1 MVAVPEVHYA
11 KNGDLHI
18 AYQVLGDGPFDLVFV
33 AGFTSHCEH
42 QWEEPALARS
52 LERLASFSR
61 LIWFDKRGTGLSDP
75 VLDVNQFTLEQR
87 MGDLN
92 AVLDAADSKQAALF
106 GASEGGAMSALFA
119 ATYPQRVSALV
130 LYGSWARTLRAPD
143 YPIGL
148 PQEMFQD
155 IVELGR
161 AGWGSAEILPVL
173 APSVADDP
181 RIRNWWAQW
190 ERLSAS
196 PGLAARLLEVAFEID
211 IRAILPA
218 IRVPTLVIHR
228 SGDRFAPVEH
238 GRYLAQHI
246 PGARY
251 VELEGADHPH
261 FIGDSDRVIGE
272 VESFLTGQ
280 RVEWPT
286 ERVLATV
293 LFTDIVGSTQ
303 HAARLGDRRWR
314 DLVKAHHRLI
324 RRELDRYRGCEVDTA
339 GDGFLATFD
348 GPARA
353 VRCAQAICEGVQHLG
368 LEVRAGVHTGEI
380 EVGGDNSVR
389 GIAVHVGARIAALA
403 EGGQVLVSRTVRE
416 LVAGSGLG
424 FESLGTHHLK
434 GVPDDWEIYK
444 ALPVRERLPGALP
457 IPASGANELARWAAP
472 LP

>member
-1 MVAVPEVHYA
+1 MVAVPEVRYA
-11 KNGDLHI
+11 LNGDLHI
-18 AYQVLGDGPFDLVFV
+18 AYQVLGDGPIDLVFV

-42 QWEEPALARS
+42 QWEEPALARC

-75 VLDVNQFTLEQR
+75 VLDPNQFTLELR
-87 MGDLN
+87 MEDLR
-92 AVLDAADSKQAALF
+92 AVLDDVGSEQAAIF

-130 LYGSWARTLRAPD
+130 LYGSWARTLQAPD

-148 PQEMFQD
+148 PAAMFQSMVD
-155 IVELGR
+155 IGR
-161 AGWGSAEILPVL
+161 DGWGKAGVLPIL
-173 APSVADDP
+173 APSVADDQ

-246 PGARY
+246 IGARY
-251 VELEGADHPH
+251 VELEGSDHPH
-261 FIGDSDRVIGE
+261 FIGDSDAVIDE
-272 VESFLTGQ
+272 VESFLTGR
-280 RVEWPT
+280 RVGAPA

-293 LFTDIVGSTQ
+293 VFTDIVGSTE
-303 HAARLGDRRWR
+303 HAANLGDRRWR
-314 DLVKAHHRLI
+314 DLVEAHHRLV
-324 RRELDRYRGCEVDTA
+324 RRELDRFHGREVNTA

-348 GPARA
+348 GPARG
-353 VRCAQAICEGVQHLG
+353 VRCAQAICEGVRQLG
-368 LEVRAGVHTGEI
+368 LEVRAGVH
-380 EVGGDNSVR
+380 
-389 GIAVHVGARIAALA
+389 
-403 EGGQVLVSRTVRE
+403 
-416 LVAGSGLG
+416 
-424 FESLGTHHLK
+424 
-434 GVPDDWEIYK
+434 
-444 ALPVRERLPGALP
+444 
-457 IPASGANELARWAAP
+457 
-472 LP
+472 

>member
-1 MVAVPEVHYA
+1 MAAVPEVHYA

-42 QWEEPALARS
+42 QWEEPSLARS

-75 VLDVNQFTLEQR
+75 VLDTNQFTLEQR
-87 MGDLN
+87 MEDLH
-92 AVLDAADSKQAALF
+92 AVLDAVGSKQAAIF

-119 ATYPQRVSALV
+119 ATYPRRVSALV
-130 LYGSWARTLRAPD
+130 LYASWARTFQAPD
-143 YPIGL
+143 YPVGP
-148 PQEMFQD
+148 PQEMFQS
-155 IVELGR
+155 IVDMGR
-161 AGWGSAEILPVL
+161 DGWGHAGVLPIL
-173 APSVADDP
+173 APTVADDP
-181 RIRNWWAQW
+181 RIRNWWSQW

-218 IRVPTLVIHR
+218 IRVPTLVVHR

-251 VELEGADHPH
+251 VELEGIDHPH
-261 FIGDSDRVIGE
+261 FIGDCDAVIDE

-280 RVEWPT
+280 RVEGPS

-293 LFTDIVGSTQ
+293 LFTDIVESTQ
-303 HAARLGDRRWR
+303 HAVRLGDRRWR
-314 DLVKAHHRLI
+314 DLVEAHQRLI
-324 RRELDRYRGCEVDTA
+324 RRELERFRGREVDTA

-353 VRCAQAICEGVQHLG
+353 VRCAQAICEGVRRLG
-368 LEVRAGVHTGEI
+368 LEVRAGVHTGET
-380 EVGGDNSVR
+380 EMGADGSVK
-389 GIAVHVGARIAALA
+389 GIAVHIGARIAALA
-403 EGGQVLVSRTVRE
+403 QGGEVLVSRTVRD
-416 LVAGSGLG
+416 LVAGSGLA
-424 FESLGTHHLK
+424 FEFRGTYHLK
-434 GVPDDWEIYK
+434 GVPGDWEVYQ
-444 ALPVRERLPGALP
+444 ALAGGARLRALQPAPAPGV
-457 IPASGANELARWAAP
+457 
-472 LP
+472 

>member
-1 MVAVPEVHYA
+1 MVAVPEVRYA
-11 KNGDLHI
+11 KNGGLHI

-87 MGDLN
+87 MEDLH
-92 AVLDAADSKQAALF
+92 AVLDAVGSRQAAIF
-106 GASEGGAMSALFA
+106 GASEGGAMAALFA
-119 ATYPQRVSALV
+119 ATYPRRTSGLV
-130 LYGSWARTLRAPD
+130 LYGSWARTFRAPD
-143 YPIGL
+143 YPVGP
-148 PQEMFQD
+148 PQEMFQS
-155 IVELGR
+155 IVDRGR
-161 AGWGSAEILPVL
+161 DGWGQAGVLPVV

-211 IRAILPA
+211 IRAVLPA

-246 PGARY
+246 PGAQY
-251 VELEGADHPH
+251 VELDGIDHPH
-261 FIGDSDRVIGE
+261 FIGDSDAVIDE

-280 RVEWPT
+280 RVEGPT

-293 LFTDIVGSTQ
+293 LFTDIVESTQ

-314 DLVKAHHRLI
+314 DLVEAHHRLV
-324 RRELDRYRGCEVDTA
+324 RRELERFRGREVDTA

-353 VRCAQAICEGVQHLG
+353 VRCAQAVCEGVRRLG
-368 LEVRAGVHTGEI
+368 LDVRAGVHTGEI
-380 EVGGDNSVR
+380 EVGAGGSVS
-389 GIAVHVGARIAALA
+389 GIAVHIGARIAALA
-403 EGGQVLVSRTVRE
+403 AGGEVLASRTVRD

-424 FESLGTHHLK
+424 FVPRGTHHLR
-434 GVPDDWEIYK
+434 GVPDAWDVYQ
-444 ALPVRERLPGALP
+444 ALPAGERSP
-457 IPASGANELARWAAP
+457 
-472 LP
+472 